1 MMTIDE
7 PRAFHDRALTG
18 CGALVARAAD
28 ADLGLPTPCSDWDL
42 GALIG
47 HMVGQNDG
55 FAAAVRDGDAPASAY
70 DAPRLRPD
78 EIRSRWAASVARLRE
93 AFGRAVPDARVR
105 LAELDREVSVTTA
118 LGMQLLDSAV
128 HAWDVA
134 TALGES
140 YRPPEEIVSVVLPS
154 AEAIAAR
161 PGGAPGTFA
170 APREVTREDR
180 WADALRLLGRDG
192 R

>member
-1 MMTIDE
+1 MTTIE
-7 PRAFHDRALTG
+7 ELLALHGRALAD
-18 CGALVARAAD
+18 CGGLVTRAAD
-28 ADLGLPTPCSDWDL
+28 ADLGVPTPCAEWDL
-42 GALIG
+42 GALVG

-55 FAAAVRDGDAPASAY
+55 FATAVREGDAPVSAY
-70 DAPRLRPD
+70 AAPRLRPE
-78 EIRSRWAASVARLRE
+78 EIRPRWAASAARLRE
-93 AFGRAVPDARVR
+93 AFGQAAPDARVR

-134 TALGES
+134 AALGES
-140 YRPPEEIVSVVLPS
+140 HRPPEEVVSVVLQS

-170 APREVTREDR
+170 APRRVTGEDR
-180 WADALRLLGRDG
+180 WADALRLLGRDAG
-192 R
+192 